1 MNQYYHY
8 LNKSYKEANYKNLPV
23 YAELSKLSGC
33 YLSSIE
39 QVLAS
44 TLKEHP
50 RTFVIR
56 IDLHFPQRVNCPDY
70 PYNYESGAI
79 TRFISSLKAKISHN
93 QGKSAKSGK
102 RVHATSIK
110 YIWAKEIYKSLSPHY
125 HLALLVN
132 ADAYRSLGNMS
143 YHGGNMINRIKQ
155 AWASALSIPEINS
168 DGLVHIPDNP
178 TYKLDINAS
187 NFSQVYA
194 DVFYRLSYLA
204 KLDTKDYGN
213 HSRSFGCS
221 QN

>member
-1 MNQYYHY
+1 MNKYHHY
-8 LNKSYKEANYKNLPV
+8 KNKSYKEITYNNLPI
-23 YAELSKLSGC
+23 YAELSKLSEC
-33 YLSSIE
+33 YLSSIDE
-39 QVLAS
+39 VLAS
-44 TLKEHP
+44 ALRVHP

-70 PYNYESGAI
+70 PYNYEYGAI
-79 TRFISSLKAKISHN
+79 TRFISSFKAKISHH

-102 RVHATSIK
+102 RVHATSVK
-110 YIWAKEIYKSLSPHY
+110 YIWAKEIYESLSPHY
-125 HLALLVN
+125 HLVLLVN

-143 YHGGNMINRIKQ
+143 YHGDNMINRIKQ
-155 AWASALSIPEINS
+155 AWASALSIPEINCG
-168 DGLVHIPDNP
+168 GLVHKPDNP
-178 TYKLDINAS
+178 TYKLDINAN

-204 KLDTKDYGN
+204 KLDTKNYGD